1 MRWLELG
8 TLAEIVDRSG
18 IVRKTAGCSI
28 VGRQEF
34 GQRIQRLNEI
44 ILANAENQTSW
55 DAIYAS
61 SSEFAHN
68 INQVLHL
75 NALDPDWFT
84 PNQIEKLLFSSLDDD
99 GQIQAGWLVRLNS
112 PPPTADEPT
121 GEPQSLAEVIACLGE
136 DLEQA
141 IAAATELP
149 AEIAIGINQAKAELA
164 KTPEEKEQ
172 ATKAKQ
178 LKELKKSLNVM
189 AALREP
195 D

>member
-1 MRWLELG
+1 MRWLDLG
-8 TLAEIVDRSG
+8 ILAEIVDRSG
-18 IVRKTAGCSI
+18 IVRQTAGCSI

-44 ILANAENQTSW
+44 ILANAENQTNW
-55 DAIYAS
+55 DGIYAS
-61 SSEFAHN
+61 NPEFAHN
-68 INQVLHL
+68 INQVLRL
-75 NALDPDWFT
+75 NSLDPDWFT

-112 PPPTADEPT
+112 PPRPDDEPT

-149 AEIAIGINQAKAELA
+149 AQIAIEINQARVEMA
-164 KTPEEKEQ
+164 KTPEEKEA
-172 ATKAKQ
+172 ATKAKK
-178 LKELKKSLNVM
+178 LKELKKTIDVM
-189 AALREP
+189 AALREQ
-195 D
+195 